1 MLINVKDMMELLCL
15 VSEVRK
21 MKAAIKHSGYGAF
34 LAGTGAL
41 LGALTGGLVGIAL
54 GGALG
59 GALGAGMSTGKFKP
73 VSQIIMELS
82 LELQQQLYNEVH
94 AIIRDLDWTD
104 MAAITALVMT
114 NGSIQDQVLGV
125 LGKFLTNTI
134 GAEIQ
139 YGK

>member
-1 MLINVKDMMELLCL
+1 MPINTKDMMELLCQ
-15 VSEVRK
+15 VSELRE
-21 MKAAIKHSGYGAF
+21 MKAAVKHSGYGAL
-34 LAGTGAL
+34 LAGTGAFL
-41 LGALTGGLVGIAL
+41 GGLMGGPVGIAV

-59 GALGAGMSTGKFKP
+59 GALGAGMSAGKFKP
-73 VSQIIMELS
+73 VPQIIMELS
-82 LELQQQLYNEVH
+82 PQQQQQLYKKVR
-94 AIIRDLDWTD
+94 AIIRHLDWTD

-125 LGKFLTNTI
+125 LGSFLTNAV

>member
-21 MKAAIKHSGYGAF
+21 MKAAVKQSGYGAF

-54 GGALG
+54 GGAIG
-59 GALGAGMSTGKFKP
+59 GVLGAGMSAGKFKP
-73 VSQIIMELS
+73 VPQIIMELS
-82 LELQQQLYNEVH
+82 PRQQQQLCNKVH
-94 AIIRDLDWTD
+94 AITRHLDWTD

-125 LGKFLTNTI
+125 LGKFFTNTI
-134 GAEIQ
+134 GAEIR